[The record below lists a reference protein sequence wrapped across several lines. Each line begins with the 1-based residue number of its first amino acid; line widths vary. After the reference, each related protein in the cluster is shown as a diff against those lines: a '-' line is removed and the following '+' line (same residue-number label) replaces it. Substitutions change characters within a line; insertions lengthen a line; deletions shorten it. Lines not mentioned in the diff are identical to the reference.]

1 LSSAINF
8 AGNFITGA
16 QLKKQA
22 GNILKIS
29 DGFIEFSK
37 LAQDTVLRLISNN
50 KDLLLN
56 TNPDNVILPAWAETF
71 EGAAKWMKEKK
82 EAFQE
87 HLFGSRYDTD
97 MERYGFRIGTD
108 LISKQ
113 VATGKLYGSDSAV
126 DIPLDDM
133 IKRLSHA
140 AEDIFKADR
149 DV

>member
-71 EGAAKWMKEKK
+71 EGAAKWMK
-82 EAFQE
+82 
-87 HLFGSRYDTD
+87 
-97 MERYGFRIGTD
+97 
-108 LISKQ
+108 
-113 VATGKLYGSDSAV
+113 
-126 DIPLDDM
+126 
-133 IKRLSHA
+133 
-140 AEDIFKADR
+140 
-149 DV
+149 